1 MADISSY
8 LQKILDAIYGEEVRG
23 SIHDALAAMNVESN
37 NAMTFAATAQDS
49 ARASAALAKD
59 SADTAVTKAG
69 EVVSSANAAKIS
81 ENNAKAS
88 ETIAITKAGEA
99 SDSATAAKN
108 SETNAANSE
117 ATVLTKAAEVEAA
130 KNAAAISE
138 ANTLAAE
145 QRTKDIKSEV
155 ETLGAQATADKD
167 AAEAARDA
175 AKASQDA
182 AAVSAAGAAVSAGDA
197 ATAQNKAEDA
207 QTAAEAAK
215 AAAEAAKIA
224 AEDSEK
230 KAKTSET
237 NAAKSASDASDS
249 ADIAKQYSGKSPKP
263 IDGTW
268 WIWNAA
274 NSQYEDTGI
283 TCELVGPTGNG
294 IESITQKSGDHM
306 PGSTDVY
313 EIKMTDGTTKEISV
327 YNGKNGS
334 GIGDVQ
340 GIAFDIELPV
350 GGWINGR
357 VTIHDDRFIASARYK
372 YFVDTYDECRDEVNE
387 SKIKPQDITA
397 NGYMTFTTEYTPLT
411 TVTINVVRLEVNGS
425 GETP

>member
-69 EVVSSANAAKIS
+69 EVISSANAAKIS

-88 ETIAITKAGEA
+88 ETIAI
-99 SDSATAAKN
+99 AK
-108 SETNAANSE
+108 
-117 ATVLTKAAEVEAA
+117 
-130 KNAAAISE
+130 
-138 ANTLAAE
+138 
-145 QRTKDIKSEV
+145 
-155 ETLGAQATADKD
+155 
-167 AAEAARDA
+167 
-175 AKASQDA
+175 
-182 AAVSAAGAAVSAGDA
+182 DA

-207 QTAAEAAK
+207 QTAAEAAQ
-215 AAAEAAKIA
+215 AAAEAAKLA

-249 ADIAKQYSGKSPKP
+249 ADTAKQYSGKSPKP

-268 WIWNAA
+268 WTWNAA

-283 TCELVGPTGNG
+283 SCELVGPTGNG

-397 NGYMTFTTEYTPLT
+397 NGYMTFTTEYTPLI

>member
-1 MADISSY
+1 MADISSQ
-8 LQKILDAIYGEEVRG
+8 LQKILEAIYGEEVRG

-37 NAMTFAATAQDS
+37 NAMEFASTAQNS
-49 ARASAALAKD
+49 ALASAALAKT
-59 SADTAVTKAG
+59 SADTAVAKAG
-69 EVVSSANAAKIS
+69 EVVSSANAAKVS

-88 ETIAITKAGEA
+88 ETIAVTKAGEA
-99 SDSATAAKN
+99 SASATAAKT

-117 ATVLTKAAEVEAA
+117 ATVLTKAAEAEAS

-138 ANTLAAE
+138 ANALAAE
-145 QRTKDIKSEV
+145 QRTKDVKAEV

-182 AAVSAAGAAVSAGDA
+182 AAESAAGAAVSAGDA

-207 QTAAEAAK
+207 Q
-215 AAAEAAKIA
+215 AAAEAAQAA
-224 AEDSEK
+224 AEAARTAAKDSET
-230 KAKTSET
+230 KAETSET
-237 NAAKSASDASDS
+237 NAAQSASDAADS
-249 ADIAKQYSGKSPKP
+249 ADTAKQYSGKSPKP
-263 IDGTW
+263 QDGTW
-268 WIWNAA
+268 WVWNAA
-274 NSQYEDTGI
+274 NGQYEDTGI
-283 TCELVGPTGNG
+283 GCELVGPTGNG
-294 IESITQKSGDHM
+294 IESITQTSGDHM

-313 EIKMTDGTTKEISV
+313 EIKMTDGTTKPISV
-327 YNGKNGS
+327 YNGKNGT
-334 GIGDVQ
+334 GVGDVQ

-372 YFVDTYDECRDEVNE
+372 YFVDTYDSCRDEVNE

-411 TVTINVVRLEVNGS
+411 TVTINIVRLEVNGNDKTS
-425 GETP
+425 